1 MMEKIQVLVTG
12 VGGGGIGEQIMFALR
27 TAETP
32 YRIIGTDMDPHSLG
46 LHFADKGYVVP
57 RSTDESYIIRM
68 LEICE
73 SEGVE
78 ALIPGSEAELIKI
91 SKTREIFKDHDV
103 LPLIN
108 ADSVI
113 ELCLNKWKTYLFLKG
128 EGFKVPTSYN
138 LESIRPLSG
147 MGIGLW
153 DDEIEYP
160 VIIKPYLGTGGSR
173 FVFVAQTEKE
183 LNFFVQYIRRNDSE
197 PMIQQYVGSAENEFT
212 VGVLT
217 SFEGDLLGS
226 IALKRRISGRL
237 STLYAIRNYRD
248 ASRPLHVSTGIS
260 QGLIDD
266 FPEVRKNA
274 ERIALKLGSR
284 GPINIQ
290 CRVVEGESFVFE
302 INPRFSGTESLRAL
316 AGYNAP
322 DALIRKYV
330 LGEELDKL
338 SFRKGR
344 ASRGLTNH
352 FVDRKDGV

>member
-1 MMEKIQVLVTG
+1 MKKIQVLVTG

-46 LHFADKGYVVP
+46 LRFADRGYVVP
-57 RSTDESYIIRM
+57 RSTDESYVTRM
-68 LEICE
+68 LEICQD
-73 SEGVE
+73 EGVK

-91 SKTREIFKDHDV
+91 SETRETFKDHGV
-103 LPLIN
+103 IPLIN
-108 ADSVI
+108 AGKVI
-113 ELCLNKWKTYLFLKG
+113 DLCLDKWKAHLFLKNNGFNVPESYLPTG
-128 EGFKVPTSYN
+128 EGGKV
-138 LESIRPLSG
+138 EF
-147 MGIGLW
+147 
-153 DDEIEYP
+153 P

-173 FVFVAQTEKE
+173 FVFVAQNEKE
-183 LNFFVQYIRRNDSE
+183 LNFFVSYLRRNDAE
-197 PMIQQYVGSAENEFT
+197 PMIQQYMGSAENEFT

-226 IALKRRISGRL
+226 IALKRRLSGRF
-237 STLYAIRNYRD
+237 STLCVLKNYRD
-248 ASRPLHVSTGIS
+248 VSRPIHISTGIS
-260 QGLIDD
+260 QGVIDD

-274 ERIALKLGSR
+274 EKIALKLGSR

-330 LGEELDKL
+330 LGEEVDRL
-338 SFRKGR
+338 SFKRGR
-344 ASRGLTNH
+344 ASRGLANH
-352 FVDRKDGV
+352 FVALGDP

>member
-1 MMEKIQVLVTG
+1 MTKKIQVLVTG
-12 VGGGGIGEQIMFALR
+12 VGGGGVGEQIMFALR

-32 YRIIGTDMDPHSLG
+32 YRIIATDMDPHSLG
-46 LHFADKGYVVP
+46 LHSADKGYVVP
-57 RSTDESYIIRM
+57 RSTDELYVTRM

-73 SEGVE
+73 CEGVRV
-78 ALIPGSEAELIKI
+78 LIPGSEAELIKI
-91 SKTREIFKDHDV
+91 SESREIFKDHDV
-103 LPLIN
+103 IPLIN
-108 ADSVI
+108 ADSLI
-113 ELCLNKWKTYLFLKG
+113 KLCLNKWRTYLFLKE
-128 EGFKVPTSYN
+128 EGFKVPISYN
-138 LESIRPLSG
+138 LASMRPLDRG
-147 MGIGLW
+147 VGLW
-153 DDEIEYP
+153 DDEVEYP

-173 FVFVAQTEKE
+173 FVFVAQNEKE
-183 LNFFVQYIRRNDSE
+183 LNFFISYLRRNDCE
-197 PMIQQYVGSAENEFT
+197 PMIQDYVGSAENEFT

-226 IALKRRISGRL
+226 IALKRRLSSGL
-237 STLYAIRNYRD
+237 STLYVIKNYRD
-248 ASRPLHVSTGIS
+248 AFRPIHVSTGIS

-266 FPEVRKNA
+266 FPKVRKNA

-284 GPINIQ
+284 GPLNIQ

-330 LGEELDKL
+330 LGEEIDRL
-338 SFRKGR
+338 SFRRGR

-352 FVDRKDGV
+352 FAALD